1 MLLLSFTVGT
11 WVKAPGLKQAG
22 RIVGF
27 VADDDGQWRIV
38 VADRI
43 EGGEGELKR
52 DYAPAEL
59 TIVPGERNAV
69 LEACAT
75 AMLARRGCRRA
86 SCPLVAFFIFIVVRG
101 IIRNLRGFSAV
112 PRAVPHAQAP
122 RRLISAGEL
131 IAPPTRRPEPG

>member
-75 AMLARRGCRRA
+75 AMLARRGSTRFL
-86 SCPLVAFFIFIVVRG
+86 PFG
-101 IIRNLRGFSAV
+101 
-112 PRAVPHAQAP
+112 
-122 RRLISAGEL
+122 RLLHLHRCQRYYQKSQGV
-131 IAPPTRRPEPG
+131 